1 MGAQSLGLRQYP
13 VHFLK
18 AQALLVAVLRRPA
31 AGAVHIAGGGGIHEN
46 EPGNVDVIL
55 GGVGLSRLIA
65 AEATLVGGIGQEG
78 LEDVGVVFPNEPL
91 GIVSPFALRVFCNG
105 AQGVKGVVAPGALMD
120 FLNYID

>member
-1 MGAQSLGLRQYP
+1 M
-13 VHFLK
+13 
-18 AQALLVAVLRRPA
+18 AVLRRPA

-55 GGVGLSRLIA
+55 GGVGLGRLIA

-91 GIVSPFALRVFCNG
+91 GIVSPFTLRVFCNG